1 MGQYLTRKITM
12 ANASTTGFGF
22 RAVMTVGNTPATSG
36 QSEYQVQTAPG
47 VGLYKGDPASIQ
59 DGGNQGFAQDASFTL
74 TDDGGAGGTNWA
86 NNADAL
92 LIGVLNGFFYI
103 DSTGKPTF
111 ANSVPAGTTTSVDYN
126 TGSNNITAFVIDNPN
141 QEYVVKA
148 DAAVTQAMLG
158 AVNQM
163 NNTSWT
169 ASGNKDGQSITT
181 LDVSTAATTGMFT
194 LVRSAND
201 PENKDLTAPG
211 ANVVVTI
218 GKSSALYN

>member
-1 MGQYLTRKITM
+1 M
-12 ANASTTGFGF
+12 ANASTVGFGL
-22 RAVMTVGNTPATSG
+22 RAVMAVGNTPATSG
-36 QSEYQVQTAPG
+36 QSEYLVQTAPG

-59 DGGNQGFAQDASFTL
+59 NSSGAQGYVQDASFTT
-74 TDDGGAGGTNWA
+74 TDDTGAGGTTY
-86 NNADAL
+86 NNTTSAL

-111 ANSVPAGTTTSVDYN
+111 ANSVPAGTTTSVNYN
-126 TGSNNITAFVIDNPN
+126 TGSDNITAFVIDNPN

-148 DAAVTQAMLG
+148 DAAVTQAMIG

-163 NNTSWT
+163 NVNNWT
-169 ASGNKDGQSITT
+169 ASSNKDGQSITT
-181 LDVSTAATTGMFT
+181 LDVGSADTTAMFT

-201 PENKDLTAPG
+201 PENKDLTAAG
-211 ANVVVTI
+211 ANVIVTI

>member
-1 MGQYLTRKITM
+1 M
-12 ANASTTGFGF
+12 ANASTVGFGL

-36 QSEYQVQTAPG
+36 QSEYLVQTAPG

-59 DGGNQGFAQDASFTL
+59 DSSGAQGYAQDASFTL
-74 TDDGGAGGTNWA
+74 TDDGGAGGAAWDNS
-86 NNADAL
+86 ADAL

-126 TGSNNITAFVIDNPN
+126 TGSDNITAFVIDNPN

-148 DAAVTQAMLG
+148 DAAITQAGFGL
-158 AVNQM
+158 VTS
-163 NNTSWT
+163 NNINNWT
-169 ASGNKDGQSITT
+169 ASTNKDGQSIAT
-181 LDVSTAATTGMFT
+181 LDIASPAATKMFS

-201 PENKDLTAPG
+201 PENKDLSAAG
-211 ANVVVTI
+211 ANVIVTI
-218 GKSSALYN
+218 SKSSSLYN

>member
-1 MGQYLTRKITM
+1 M
-12 ANASTTGFGF
+12 ANASTVGFGL
-22 RAVMTVGNTPATSG
+22 RAVMTVGNTPAISG

-47 VGLYKGDPASIQ
+47 VGLFKGDPASIQ
-59 DGGNQGFAQDASFTL
+59 DSGNQGFAQDASFTL
-74 TDDGGAGGTNWA
+74 TDDGGAGGTAYDNTT
-86 NNADAL
+86 DAL

-111 ANSVPAGTTTSVDYN
+111 ANSVPAGTTTSVNYN
-126 TGSNNITAFVIDNPN
+126 TGSDNITAFVIDNPN

-158 AVNQM
+158 SKSQM
-163 NNTSWT
+163 NVNNYT
-169 ASGNKDGQSITT
+169 AADNKDGQSITT
-181 LDVSTAATTGMFT
+181 LDVGSAATTSMFT

-201 PENKDLTAPG
+201 PENNDLTAAG
-211 ANVVVTI
+211 ANIIVTI

>member
-1 MGQYLTRKITM
+1 M
-12 ANASTTGFGF
+12 ANASTVGFGL

-36 QSEYQVQTAPG
+36 QSEYLVQTAPG

-59 DGGNQGFAQDASFTL
+59 DSSGAQGYAQDASFTL
-74 TDDGGAGGTNWA
+74 TDDGGAGGASWA

-126 TGSNNITAFVIDNPN
+126 TGSDNITAFVIDNPN

-148 DAAVTQAMLG
+148 DAAVTQAGFGL
-158 AVNQM
+158 VTSYNI
-163 NNTSWT
+163 NNWT
-169 ASGNKDGQSITT
+169 ASTNKDGQSIAT
-181 LDVSTAATTGMFT
+181 LDIASPASTKMFS

-201 PENKDLTAPG
+201 PENKDLSAAG
-211 ANVVVTI
+211 ANVIVTI
-218 GKSSALYN
+218 SMASSLYN

>member
-1 MGQYLTRKITM
+1 M
-12 ANASTTGFGF
+12 ANASTTGFGL

-59 DGGNQGFAQDASFTL
+59 DAGNQGFAQDASFLL
-74 TDDGGAGGTNWA
+74 TDDGGAGGTSWA
-86 NNADAL
+86 NDADAL

-158 AVNQM
+158 AANQM
-163 NNTSWT
+163 NVNNWT
-169 ASGNKDGQSITT
+169 ASSNKDGQSITT
-181 LDVSTAATTGMFT
+181 LDVGSAAATAMFT
-194 LVRSAND
+194 VVRSAND
-201 PENKDLTAPG
+201 PENKDLTAAG
-211 ANVVVTI
+211 ANVIVTI